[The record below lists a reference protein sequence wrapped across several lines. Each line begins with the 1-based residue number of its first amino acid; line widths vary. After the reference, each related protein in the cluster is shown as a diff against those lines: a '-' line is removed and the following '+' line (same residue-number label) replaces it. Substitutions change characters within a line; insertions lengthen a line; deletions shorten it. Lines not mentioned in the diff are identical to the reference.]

1 MTACKLV
8 GKHVKE
14 SMETLKFEG
23 DGVESPVKKKGEEE
37 EENEV
42 EGEGEEEEK
51 YVEIARTKPQ

>member
-1 MTACKLV
+1 
-8 GKHVKE
+8 
-14 SMETLKFEG
+14 METLKFEG